1 MKTSK
6 TIYENVAAFLLKC
19 PLDEIGNEQVIDIV
33 QSYQNQ
39 MIHSRDAIELII
51 NEHRRFLDKFIQMTM
66 YHYVLIK
73 ED

>member
-6 TIYENVAAFLLKC
+6 TIYENAAAFLLKC
-19 PLDEIGNEQVIDIV
+19 PLCEIGNEDVADIV

-39 MIHSRDAIELII
+39 MIHSRDAIDII
-51 NEHRRFLDKFIQMTM
+51 TNEHRRFLDKFIQFTM
-66 YHYVLIK
+66 YHYVLLK